1 VTIHLHKFFS
11 HFNVCISEANCRR
24 DITQS
29 QNHAVQPAVPE
40 KSKEPS
46 YMQKPL
52 SRVSIWVHRGAE
64 ITDLSHM
71 RLWPLTRLSFGLQ
84 SITTESPISSA
95 KAFLPWRSS
104 TPAQKARKGS
114 GTWEASRPPDT
125 RSVQSQP
132 GETQFTRI
140 FLLRFSNAASYL
152 SVWYTAFQIDRLHL
166 LS

>member
-1 VTIHLHKFFS
+1 MTIHLHKFFS

-52 SRVSIWVHRGAE
+52 SRVSIWVHRGAK

-71 RLWPLTRLSFGLQ
+71 RLWPLTRLNFGLQ

-104 TPAQKARKGS
+104 TPAQKLRKGS
-114 GTWEASRPPDT
+114 ATSEASRPPDT

-132 GETQFTRI
+132 GEIQFTRM
-140 FLLRFSNAASYL
+140 FLLRTSSAASYSL
-152 SVWYTAFQIDRLHL
+152 AWYTAIEVNWFHL
-166 LS
+166 PS